1 MMRGN
6 KMKVKNYYW
15 DLTEKY
21 LDKMVNYLKM
31 GTPISVSDA
40 VAMTMVSQRK
50 GDICLDLI
58 GFDTDVGLEE
68 QLEDFYSEVQN
79 G

>member
-1 MMRGN
+1 
-6 KMKVKNYYW
+6 MKVKNYYW

-21 LDKMVNYLKM
+21 LDKMVNSLKM

>member
-1 MMRGN
+1 
-6 KMKVKNYYW
+6 MKVKNYYW

-50 GDICLDLI
+50 GDICLDLV
-58 GFDTDVGLEE
+58 GFDSDMGLEE
-68 QLEDFYSEVQN
+68 QLEEFYSEVQN

>member
-1 MMRGN
+1 
-6 KMKVKNYYW
+6 MKVKNYYW

-50 GDICLDLI
+50 GDICLELI

>member
-1 MMRGN
+1 
-6 KMKVKNYYW
+6 MKVKNYYW

>member
-1 MMRGN
+1 MRGN
-6 KMKVKNYYW
+6 NMKVKNYYW
-15 DLTEKY
+15 ALTE
-21 LDKMVNYLKM
+21 LFMDKMTNYLKM

-50 GDICLDLI
+50 GDICLDLV
-58 GFDTDVGLEE
+58 GFDSDMGLEE
-68 QLEDFYSEVQN
+68 QLEEFYSEVQN

>member
-1 MMRGN
+1 MRGN

>member
-1 MMRGN
+1 
-6 KMKVKNYYW
+6 MKVKNYYW

-31 GTPISVSDA
+31 RTPISVSDA

-58 GFDTDVGLEE
+58 GFDTDVGLEQ

>member
-1 MMRGN
+1 
-6 KMKVKNYYW
+6 MKVKNYYW

-21 LDKMVNYLKM
+21 LDKMDNYLKM

>member
-1 MMRGN
+1 
-6 KMKVKNYYW
+6 MKVKNYYW

-40 VAMTMVSQRK
+40 VAMTLVSQRK